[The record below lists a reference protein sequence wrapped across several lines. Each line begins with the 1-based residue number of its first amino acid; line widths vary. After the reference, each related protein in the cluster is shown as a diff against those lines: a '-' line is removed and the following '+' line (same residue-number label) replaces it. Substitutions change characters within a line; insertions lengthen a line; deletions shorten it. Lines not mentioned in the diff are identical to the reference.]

1 MHLRNFT
8 PAGPLVSE
16 VGIGTWQLGGS
27 EWGELDEATAQQIL
41 DVSYDQGVT
50 FYDTADI
57 YGHGRSERLIGQF
70 LKRRG
75 LVGKVFVATKLGRR
89 LGYPDD
95 YSQALFEQCV
105 DESLERLGVETLDLI
120 QTHCI
125 PHEWMKRDEVWG
137 WLEDLKGKGK
147 IQRYGASVETMDE
160 ALTCMGKPGVQSLQ
174 IIFNVFRQKPMEAVL
189 PKAKEQGVAIIVRL
203 PLASGL
209 LAGKMHKGMT
219 FPEND
224 HRHYNADGEKFNVG
238 ETFAGL
244 PFEKGVELADELKG
258 FVREGESM
266 AEFTQRWILD
276 HDAVTTI
283 IPGASKVE
291 QARANAGVSALA
303 GLSEALHGELGKWY
317 EREVKAHIRGGY

>member
-1 MHLRNFT
+1 MYDRNFT
-8 PAGPLVSE
+8 PSGPPVSE

-27 EWGELDEATAQQIL
+27 EWGDIDDATAQQIL

-57 YGHGRSERLIGQF
+57 YGHGRSESLIGQF
-70 LKRRG
+70 LRRRG
-75 LVGKVFVATKLGRR
+75 LKGKVFVATKLGRR

-95 YSQALFEQCV
+95 YSRQLFEQCI
-105 DESLERLGVETLDLI
+105 DESLQRLGVETLDLI

-125 PHEWMKRDEVWG
+125 PNEWMKRDETWG
-137 WLEDLKGKGK
+137 WLDDLKAKGK

-160 ALTCMGKPGVQSLQ
+160 ALTCLDKPGVESLQ
-174 IIFNVFRQKPMEAVL
+174 IIFNVFRQKPLEEVL

-209 LAGKMHKGMT
+209 LAGKMRKGMT

-224 HRHYNADGEKFNVG
+224 HRHYNANGEKFNVG

-258 FVREGESM
+258 RVRAGETM
-266 AEFTQRWILD
+266 AQFTQRWILD

-291 QARANAGVSALA
+291 QGRSNAKVSDLPR
-303 GLSEALHGELGKWY
+303 LTDELHGELAGWY
-317 EREVKAHIRGGY
+317 QSDVKEHIRGGY